1 MDGLENIS
9 SMICMLD
16 FLASLD
22 LQDAFLTIAMHPS
35 CYKYLCFDF
44 EGVRYCFIALVFGLS
59 CAPRIFTKMLKVPL
73 SSLRLNGIKCSAWI
87 DDILLVGSSLLSCT
101 STVSYT
107 ISFLE
112 SLGFIIKPSKSN
124 LTPSQSIRHVG
135 FIWDTVRF
143 TVSVPP
149 EKVEALKDLCSSAIS
164 RPISLR
170 FLARIIGTIDSF
182 KFGCPIAPLHYRSL
196 QLDLVKH
203 LSPTPNWNSLLV
215 LSPSACSDLRWW
227 LECDLDLRPARL
239 TSFSPSHRME
249 TDASLVGWGAYLHS
263 GSYTQGRWS
272 ASESKLHIN
281 YLELKAVLLAIQSLL
296 PGFSEVSLLVLCDNT
311 PTVCYINHMGGTKS
325 RFLCASPLNS
335 GTIVYPIIF
344 GSGQFTS
351 KARIMSVPMNSQE
364 FFLTPMIII
373 YLLPGFPVYIPILT
387 SALTL
392 TFLLLVSTI
401 ICLVIPLVCLTR
413 VRNSLTRSP
422 YPGLATYTYSL
433 LLFYSVGS
441 LINSSP
447 TIVSSV
453 SLLPHSA
460 PSSPVFPSI
469 LDLCIAPPIL
479 LPDCAV
485 IREPRHC
492 KVSQMMA
499 WTISVSVSLQEAFRR
514 TLSPDCSVM
523 WKKNPYRN
531 ISLTGRNSPVGV
543 AKGKLILATYL

>member
-1 MDGLENIS
+1 M
-9 SMICMLD
+9 
-16 FLASLD
+16 
-22 LQDAFLTIAMHPS
+22 
-35 CYKYLCFDF
+35 
-44 EGVRYCFIALVFGLS
+44 
-59 CAPRIFTKMLKVPL
+59 
-73 SSLRLNGIKCSAWI
+73 
-87 DDILLVGSSLLSCT
+87 GSFLLSCT

-112 SLGFIIKPSKSN
+112 SLGFIIKPSKSH

-296 PGFSEVSLLVLCDNT
+296 PGFSDVSLLVLCDNT

-325 RFLCASPLNS
+325 RFLCALSLELWDYCLSHNIWLRAVYFQGSDNVRADELSRVFSDSHDYYLSPSWFSRLHSHFDFCLDIDLFASRIHHHLPRYSSRLPDPGAEFIDSFSLPWS
-335 GTIVYPIIF
+335 GNVYLFPPIVLLSRVINKFITDNCQF
-344 GSGQFTS
+344 G
-351 KARIMSVPMNSQE
+351 
-364 FFLTPMIII
+364 
-373 YLLPGFPVYIPILT
+373 LLIAPF
-387 SALTL
+387 
-392 TFLLLVSTI
+392 
-401 ICLVIPLVCLTR
+401 R
-413 VRNSLTRSP
+413 
-422 YPGLATYTYSL
+422 
-433 LLFYSVGS
+433 
-441 LINSSP
+441 
-447 TIVSSV
+447 
-453 SLLPHSA
+453 

-531 ISLTGRNSPVGV
+531 ISLTGRNLPVGV
-543 AKGKLILATYL
+543 TKGKLILATYL